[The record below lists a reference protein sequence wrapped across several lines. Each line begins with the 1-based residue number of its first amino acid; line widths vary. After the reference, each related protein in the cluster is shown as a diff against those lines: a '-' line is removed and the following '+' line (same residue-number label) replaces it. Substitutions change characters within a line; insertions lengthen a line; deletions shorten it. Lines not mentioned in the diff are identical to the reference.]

1 MPYLLGLASGYG
13 PIGEN
18 RKESSEGKTVSS
30 MLTSLDGFIE
40 GPSGD
45 SGLLASEE
53 DCTGIS
59 TTRCG
64 GPRSR

>member
-1 MPYLLGLASGYG
+1 M
-13 PIGEN
+13 
-18 RKESSEGKTVSS
+18 RRTVYS

-40 GPSGD
+40 GPSD
-45 SGLLASEE
+45 DIGLPVSEE